1 MPSLTGGYSTRRL
14 QPAAACLLAFSFT
27 GNICPILLRGVCPAV
42 TMGLEEP
49 TRELAGHSG
58 KKGADEVIRYLGNPA
73 ASSAIVR
80 FDAESRSQFVVK
92 PIHARQVAISS
103 PRRRR

>member
-27 GNICPILLRGVCPAV
+27 GNICPILLHGVCPAI

-49 TRELAGHSG
+49 TRELTGHSD

-92 PIHARQVAISS
+92 PMDAPQAAVSS
-103 PRRRR
+103 PR

>member
-1 MPSLTGGYSTRRL
+1 MPSLSGGYSTRRL

-58 KKGADEVIRYLGNPA
+58 KKGADEAIRNMDNPA

-92 PIHARQVAISS
+92 PMDAPQAAISS
-103 PRRRR
+103 PR